1 MMNKAYLKSTE
12 IASYIYKKAYQDNFY
27 IDIYKCQA
35 ILFACYGTFITF
47 FDKEIC
53 EKPNDQCVFKKLCSF
68 SLDPLF
74 SDKLQALDD
83 KVEDSFSEEEIE
95 VLDKT
100 IDFFKDYKACELMN
114 LFRSSVRN
122 ETDIKTLFLRLTGN
136 FKNPL

>member
-1 MMNKAYLKSTE
+1 MQRTNLKSTE

-35 ILFACYGTFITF
+35 ILFACYGTFLTF
-47 FDKEIC
+47 FDEEIC
-53 EKPNDQCVFKKLCSF
+53 ETPNDLCVFKKLYGF

-100 IDFFKDYKACELMN
+100 IDFFKDYKSCQLMN
-114 LFRSSVRN
+114 LFRSSIKD
-122 ETDIKTLFLRLTGN
+122 ESDIKILFLRLTGN

>member
-1 MMNKAYLKSTE
+1 MKSTNLKSIE

-35 ILFACYGTFITF
+35 ILFACYGTFLTF

-53 EKPNDQCVFKKLCSF
+53 EKPEQCIFKKLYKF

-74 SDKLQALDD
+74 SDKLHALDF
-83 KVEDSFSEEEIE
+83 KVEDIFSEEEIE

-100 IDFFKDYKACELMN
+100 IDFFKDYKSCELMN
-114 LFRSSVRN
+114 LFRSSVKT
-122 ETDIKTLFLRLTGN
+122 ESDIKTLFLRLTGN